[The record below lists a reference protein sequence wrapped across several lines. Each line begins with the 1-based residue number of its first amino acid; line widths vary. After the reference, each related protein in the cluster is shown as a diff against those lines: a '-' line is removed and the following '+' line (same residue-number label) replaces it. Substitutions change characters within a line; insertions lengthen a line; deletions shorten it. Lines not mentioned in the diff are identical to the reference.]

1 MWTWYKMADYYD
13 YSGNHDYD
21 KATWLPYNS
30 THYYAVYVTNY
41 TFEMYWNDSSEY
53 QCHKRLSQLV
63 PPIMIVLA
71 TLGNVLLLLSW
82 LHERMKQHAMGLYLG
97 VLVIT
102 NTILLS
108 LGYGL
113 QWISY
118 TSLTPHLAN
127 LTDEVCKI
135 WQFAFPGLLS
145 LPGWL
150 TVAVLID
157 RYLVLWHPLRAVDM
171 SSVFTAK
178 VAISAIGVGLLVVN
192 VHAMWTFK
200 LHVPPYTTQPV
211 CIVDMD
217 RRDFQTVVWPWLAA
231 AFNAYL
237 PMLAVVGF
245 LCALIVGMVCGACL
259 TTGVVPRNGTSLAMD
274 TREVRYT
281 QSALLVAICH
291 VVLELPTIV
300 INLLEYCRPELQ
312 QQMRLYGHRYIPPSE
327 LAEYYRLWGHFLLAK
342 SFCLHARCVNQ
353 ANTCFLILL
362 TQRQARQHLVLYMR
376 GKLCCCKCCCCYQPP
391 GVIKD
396 GEMQERVSGKDLI
409 GAQQIEEVSTLL

>member
-1 MWTWYKMADYYD
+1 MADYYD
-13 YSGNHDYD
+13 YSGDQDYD
-21 KATWLPYNS
+21 KATWIQYNNS
-30 THYYAVYVTNY
+30 HFYVMYVTNY
-41 TFEMYWNDSSEY
+41 TFEKYWMASTEY
-53 QCHKRLSQLV
+53 QCHKRMSQLV
-63 PPIMIVLA
+63 PPILIVLA

-82 LHERMKQHAMGLYLG
+82 LHERMRQHSMGLYLG

-102 NTILLS
+102 NTILLY

-127 LTDEVCKI
+127 LTDELCKI
-135 WQFAFPGLLS
+135 WQFGFPLLLS

-150 TVAVLID
+150 TVAILID
-157 RYLVLWHPLRAVDM
+157 RFLVLWHPLRAIDM

-192 VHAMWTFK
+192 VHAMWTYK
-200 LHVPPYTTQPV
+200 LLVHAPPYAADPV

-217 RRDFQTVVWPWLAA
+217 RRDFQTTVWPWLAA

-237 PMLAVVGF
+237 PMLAVIAF

-259 TTGVVPRNGTSLAMD
+259 NTGVVPRNGTSLAMD
-274 TREVRYT
+274 TRQVRYT
-281 QSALLVAICH
+281 QSALLVSICH

-327 LAEYYRLWGHFLLAK
+327 LAEYYRLWGNFLLAK
-342 SFCLHARCVNQ
+342 SFCLYARCLNQ
-353 ANTCFLILL
+353 ASTCFLILL
-362 TQRQARQHLVLYMR
+362 TQRQARQHMVLYMR
-376 GKLCCCKCCCCYQPP
+376 GKLCCCKCCYCYQAV
-391 GVIKD
+391 GLITD
-396 GEMQERVSGKDLI
+396 SELQERISGKDVI
-409 GAQQIEEVSTLL
+409 GVQQIGECSTLL